1 MENEF
6 IIKEI
11 NFLKATFNIHIFTC
25 VFILFIHIAVYEN
38 IYWLFE
44 HSIIM
49 FEISLY
55 IFISLCFLLIIIYFA
70 FLCTKVIEKTIKI
83 FIKITLTFFF
93 ISIINSLYCSI
104 ISCYNSTLFNSF
116 YLDCPFN
123 YKIDEIS
130 NMINKVSNLEKAK
143 KNMCNSRKCFNINN
157 ISNIYL
163 CNFKEKNKYYV
174 LYPNEEFNITYP
186 EIYNFSKYC
195 RNYTNFYYIFKDKYQ
210 TYDID
215 YDFQC
220 PSKSSMT
227 YNYVMTY
234 LFIFCNI
241 FCSPILY
248 LFEYCSLNTLLKLIN
263 SARNYNMSLR
273 ETNNT
278 SKIDGNNNLSVNNGE
293 QTFKKQKTEIII
305 IDNSSLE
312 QKQKIQENKEVNNN
326 NCKDTSKSENQLITN
341 MNNNIFKII
350 NQNENLKKD
359 DKK

>member
-11 NFLKATFNIHIFTC
+11 NFLKATFNIHILTC
-25 VFILFIHIAVYEN
+25 ILILFIHIAVYEN
-38 IYWLFE
+38 IYWIFE
-44 HSIIM
+44 HSILM

-55 IFISLCFLLIIIYFA
+55 IFISFCFLLIIIYFA
-70 FLCTKVIEKTIKI
+70 ILCTKIIEKTIKI
-83 FIKITLTFFF
+83 FIKITLTLFFM
-93 ISIINSLYCSI
+93 SIINSLYCSI
-104 ISCYNSTLFNSF
+104 LSIYNSTLFESF

-123 YKIDEIS
+123 YKIDDIS
-130 NMINKVSNLEKAK
+130 NMINKVNYLENVK
-143 KNMCNSRKCFNINN
+143 KNMCKARKCFNINN

-163 CNFKEKNKYYV
+163 CNFKEENKYLK

-195 RNYTNFYYIFKDKYQ
+195 RNYTIFYYILKDEYQ

-220 PSKSSMT
+220 PSKSSKT
-227 YNYVMTY
+227 YNYVLTY

-241 FCSPILY
+241 FCSTILY
-248 LFEYCSLNTLLKLIN
+248 LFEYCSLKTLLKLIIR
-263 SARNYNMSLR
+263 ARNYNMSLR

-305 IDNSSLE
+305 IDNSSLD
-312 QKQKIQENKEVNNN
+312 QNQKIQENKVVNNN
-326 NCKDTSKSENQLITN
+326 NGKDTSKSENQLITN